1 MNDFYLSFETLFH
14 LKMLANARWGD
25 GLSLSQILMI
35 FIFKIIQVDIMLWL
49 YSLFISGINLPLA
62 VDRALLESG
71 ATSWQLGGDGDPW
84 GSWCRTHT
92 WPGIKPALEWGR
104 TSLPARSCCSRRDMP
119 PLLNLL
125 QVISTILSAIKA
137 SQETNIHGCETS
149 SLVVQL
155 VTLLTL
161 LMKFLRG

>member
-14 LKMLANARWGD
+14 LKMLANAR
-25 GLSLSQILMI
+25 SLSQILMI

-62 VDRALLESG
+62 VDRALLEAG
-71 ATSWQLGGDGDPW
+71 ATSCQLGGDGGQVGEAQEGHDA
-84 GSWCRTHT
+84 GQGWCPDHM
-92 WPGIKPALEWGR
+92 EWGR
-104 TSLPARSCCSRRDMP
+104 TWLPGRSCCSRRDMP

-125 QVISTILSAIKA
+125 QVISTILSATKD

-161 LMKFLRG
+161 LMKCLRG

>member
-14 LKMLANARWGD
+14 LKMLANARWGN

-71 ATSWQLGGDGDPW
+71 ATSWQLGGDGCWLLVPW
-84 GSWCRTHT
+84 SPGHT
-92 WPGIKPALEWGR
+92 PGQPSSQPWNEGELD
-104 TSLPARSCCSRRDMP
+104 CP
-119 PLLNLL
+119 PLVAVPEEICHLCL
-125 QVISTILSAIKA
+125 
-137 SQETNIHGCETS
+137 TS
-149 SLVVQL
+149 CRSSPPFCLPQKLHKKQTSMAV
-155 VTLLTL
+155 
-161 LMKFLRG
+161 RHHP